1 MSTNVPTLL
10 LKLVKARKLS
20 KCVCN
25 CRLWP
30 DLVPSAVQNAANL
43 ENEELRTEIELTVNI
58 RRCSLWGR
66 LKAKHARPCG
76 AKAKL
81 QPQPL
86 QLPPPLYRRL
96 AFLAFRYFIQVSY
109 ESCCIMYSRRKPLQ
123 CDPWRPAAEM
133 TDTLEYCSRQR
144 YSFFQKMAP
153 AAFLSFIFNHRL

>member
-1 MSTNVPTLL
+1 MCLQL
-10 LKLVKARKLS
+10 QAI
-20 KCVCN
+20 
-25 CRLWP
+25 WP
-30 DLVPSAVQNAANL
+30 DFRVPSAVQNAANL

-66 LKAKHARPCG
+66 LKAKHARPHEG
-76 AKAKL
+76 HTEAAVTAR
-81 QPQPL
+81 PQPAAWPEEL
-86 QLPPPLYRRL
+86 ELCKRL

-153 AAFLSFIFNHRL
+153 AAFFSFIFNHRL